1 MQMLDVKVDQYGRV
15 AGRGIHDARVE
26 EFHFVV
32 DECFEIRLR
41 DPVGKSRVIS
51 LRDVAQIGFRNV
63 VKGMIIS
70 DVFCWR
76 LNNQEKCGTNEAW
89 RVLLGGDYLEADFV
103 EHISMLTGSY
113 TGKFL
118 VLFESSYGG
127 EIAALCSSILI
138 GD

>member
-15 AGRGIHDARVE
+15 AGRGIHDAKVE
-26 EFHFVV
+26 ELHFVV

-63 VKGMIIS
+63 VNGMIIS

-76 LNNQEKCGTNEAW
+76 LNDQEKFGTNEAW
-89 RVLLGGDYLEADFV
+89 CTLLGGDYLEADFD
-103 EHISMLTGSY
+103 EHISTLTGRHA
-113 TGKFL
+113 GKFL

-127 EIAALCSSILI
+127 EIAALCRSVLI
-138 GD
+138 DD